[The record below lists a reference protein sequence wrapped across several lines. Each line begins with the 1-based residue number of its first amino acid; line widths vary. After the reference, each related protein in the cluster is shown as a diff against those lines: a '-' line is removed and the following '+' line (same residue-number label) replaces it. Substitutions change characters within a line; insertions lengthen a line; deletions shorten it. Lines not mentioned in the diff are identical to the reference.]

1 LLFRTPRGFGTQGAP
16 DQIRKRPILGAG
28 DSLKTLTQRRLK
40 PNADRFQMFAFVFHP
55 RAVDHRAER
64 RNAPAHRAA
73 CYCRDMAENESPKP
87 RFLLTPQQHRR
98 RAQDMREAG
107 RPDLAEHLE
116 KLALAIERA
125 QSQQKSPTE

>member
-1 LLFRTPRGFGTQGAP
+1 MLTDSRCSRSCF
-16 DQIRKRPILGAG
+16 IRVLWTTAQK
-28 DSLKTLTQRRLK
+28 
-40 PNADRFQMFAFVFHP
+40 
-55 RAVDHRAER
+55 R